1 MSPPPPIFYCSI
13 RRKVIKFS
21 KFPAAA
27 VHWHHEL
34 SYLHKELLESRGTL
48 FLSQMYLFFC
58 DNRLCR
64 LDLIE
69 LVCHSTLWQFMI
81 PRWKFLAKLHT
92 FLVHCSLLW
101 RESHLVIWLYGQIVR
116 FNFYIKQQYVI
127 YAWQSHYFRQQLY
140 LCGSTLYFKNIIKCV
155 IKCPCILVGR
165 KLQKKFMRAH

>member
-81 PRWKFLAKLHT
+81 SRWKFLAKLHT

-101 RESHLVIWLYGQIVR
+101 RESHLVVWPDCALCVLVSILNISMPIVYR
-116 FNFYIKQQYVI
+116 VIFSFSFFPLLFSSATLFMWFNSIF
-127 YAWQSHYFRQQLY
+127 
-140 LCGSTLYFKNIIKCV
+140 
-155 IKCPCILVGR
+155 
-165 KLQKKFMRAH
+165 